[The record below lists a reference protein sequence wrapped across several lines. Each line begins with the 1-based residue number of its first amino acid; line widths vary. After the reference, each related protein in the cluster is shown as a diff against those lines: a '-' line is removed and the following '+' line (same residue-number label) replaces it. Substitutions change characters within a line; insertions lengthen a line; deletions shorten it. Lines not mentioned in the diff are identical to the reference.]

1 MTNLF
6 EHATQQANV
15 WVKDMMQELRQT
27 DPHKA
32 LRVLRAGLQTLRD
45 RMTIDEAAALSAQLP
60 LVLRG
65 VFFEGWVPKGKP
77 LQLSHKAEFLDLFVE
92 KYGHESNPI
101 DGASAH
107 ASDFV
112 VALFRVLNRHVS
124 TGEVTKIVM
133 TLPEELV
140 ELVSGR
146 SLLERA
152 EDR

>member
-6 EHATQQANV
+6 DHANQQANV
-15 WVKDMMQELRQT
+15 WVKDMMHELHQS

-32 LRVLRAGLQTLRD
+32 LRALRAGLQTLRD
-45 RMTIDEAAALSAQLP
+45 RMTVDQAAALSAQLP
-60 LVLRG
+60 LLLRG

-77 LQLSHKAEFLDLFVE
+77 LQLRHKAEFLDLLVE

-101 DGASAH
+101 DGGSAH
-107 ASDFV
+107 AADIV

-124 TGEVTKIVM
+124 TGEVTNIVM
-133 TLPEELV
+133 TLPEELL

-146 SLLERA
+146 SLHERS